1 MNKIRIIASNKCW
14 IEDIAKRQLED
25 ISNLSGVLRIVG
37 LPDLHAGKIPVGLAV
52 ETRDF
57 IYPHII
63 GNDIGCGMTLFKTGI
78 SKKKFKKDRWI
89 KSLGKIKDLS
99 DIEIINVYK
108 EECPILNFGTIGSGN
123 HFVEFQCVS
132 EVYNKEKFEQLR
144 FSADDIMMLVHC
156 GSRDYGETILNEFYN
171 KDGIEVESEQ
181 ARDYMENHDNALL
194 WAERNRE
201 VVSKKI
207 IQSIGISGDVE
218 KILSINHNFIETRE
232 DKFIHRK
239 GAVSSESGAVII
251 PGSRGNLSYIVMPTE
266 NTEISLYSLSH
277 GAGRKWPRSI
287 CKSRLKNKYNKDTIK
302 QTKFKS
308 HILCNDINLLYQEA
322 PEAYKNIEQIIES
335 LIEYKLIQ
343 VVATMKPLITYKS

>member
-1 MNKIRIIASNKCW
+1 MSEIKVIASNKCW

-25 ISNLSGVLRIVG
+25 ISKLNGILRIVG

-52 ETRDF
+52 ETKDI

-63 GNDIGCGMTLFKTGI
+63 GNDIGCGMTLFKIGI

-89 KSLGKIKDLS
+89 KCLSEIKDLY
-99 DIEIINVYK
+99 DIKIINPYE
-108 EECPILNFGTIGSGN
+108 EECPISNLGTIGSGN
-123 HFVEFQCVS
+123 HFVEFQCVN
-132 EVYNKEKFEQLR
+132 EIHNKEKFEQLR
-144 FSADDIMMLVHC
+144 FSSDDIMMLVHC
-156 GSRDYGETILNEFYN
+156 GSRNYGETILKKFYN
-171 KDGIEVESEQ
+171 KNGIEVGSEKE
-181 ARDYMENHDNALL
+181 RDYMVNHDKALI

-207 IQSIGISGDVE
+207 MQSIGISKDIE
-218 KILSINHNFIETRE
+218 KILSINHNFIEKRK

-239 GAVSSESGAVII
+239 GAVSSERGAVII
-251 PGSRGNLSYIVMPTE
+251 PGSRGSLSYIVMPTE
-266 NTEISLYSLSH
+266 NTELSLYSLSH
-277 GAGRKWPRSI
+277 GAGRKWSRSI

-308 HILCNDINLLYQEA
+308 HILCNDINLLFQEA

-343 VVATMKPLITYKS
+343 VVATMKPLITYKG